1 MKCVSVTYLLTT
13 SKPTIPIKIN
23 NAKNILDI
31 DSVSSKKHSPMTKVP
46 MAPNPV
52 QTI

>member
-1 MKCVSVTYLLTT
+1 MKCVGIAYLLTT

-23 NAKNILDI
+23 NAKNILDN
-31 DSVSSKKHSPMTKVP
+31 DSVSPKKHSPIIKVP